1 MYITCNRP
9 PPTLQKNGPHKGIE
23 LADFVV
29 YKAWQFSKVQ
39 CKEKFYT

>member
-9 PPTLQKNGPHKGIE
+9 PPTLQKNGPYKGIE

-29 YKAWQFSKVQ
+29 HKGWQFSKVQ
-39 CKEKFYT
+39 SKEKFYP